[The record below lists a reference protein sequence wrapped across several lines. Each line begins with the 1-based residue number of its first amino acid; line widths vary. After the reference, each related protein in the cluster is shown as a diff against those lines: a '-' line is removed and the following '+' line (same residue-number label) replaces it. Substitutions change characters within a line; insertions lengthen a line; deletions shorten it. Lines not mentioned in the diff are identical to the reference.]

1 MLDFALKQARAAL
14 KVKERATAER
24 MIEISK
30 EGSPRVRSDALASL
44 DLQLKVDVS
53 SVEWCCE
60 LQSKYHL
67 FFEFLLE
74 MRRWW
79 IIAPENDEFVLKNGR
94 PFCNWRYMM
103 DRSWEPITYLKLD
116 GYGIKQE
123 HFADLSTKS
132 EISIEDFVMMEDEK
146 NKVFGRKQLPPL
158 PGQAVD
164 KEDKLLT
171 VNWKT
176 EGRWK
181 AGIKIFDR

>member
-1 MLDFALKQARAAL
+1 
-14 KVKERATAER
+14 
-24 MIEISK
+24 
-30 EGSPRVRSDALASL
+30 
-44 DLQLKVDVS
+44 
-53 SVEWCCE
+53 
-60 LQSKYHL
+60 
-67 FFEFLLE
+67 
-74 MRRWW
+74 
-79 IIAPENDEFVLKNGR
+79 
-94 PFCNWRYMM
+94 M